1 METLRLH
8 HTIKAV
14 LVHSSVMYVN
24 ELRETA
30 GGKAS
35 AVEVRILPSNGLE
48 KTLQEQADLN
58 LTIQTF
64 LLAYLYNVF
73 EQYCH

>member
-1 METLRLH
+1 METLTLH

-30 GGKAS
+30 GGKVS
-35 AVEVRILPSNGLE
+35 ATEVRI
-48 KTLQEQADLN
+48 
-58 LTIQTF
+58 
-64 LLAYLYNVF
+64 
-73 EQYCH
+73 